1 VCYFILVL
9 SALGIQ
15 GSVIS
20 KILSITDRRS
30 KQNLTLIGV
39 IRQLRDCNEN
49 LITSY
54 KSYKEI
60 LSFAE

>member
-1 VCYFILVL
+1 VL
-9 SALGIQ
+9 FYSCIVRIKDLGN
-15 GSVIS
+15 VIS